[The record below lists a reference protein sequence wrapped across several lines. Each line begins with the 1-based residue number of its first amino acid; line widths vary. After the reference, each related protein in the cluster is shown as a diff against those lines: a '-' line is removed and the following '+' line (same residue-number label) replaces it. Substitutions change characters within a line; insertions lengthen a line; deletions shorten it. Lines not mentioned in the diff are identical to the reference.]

1 MNGGTVNDGT
11 LNGAAAKE
19 AVGKGTVGKEVVEK
33 DKVATSQTQLNGQ
46 GPSNEAPS
54 VPLGGQISRATEQ
67 ICVQGLDLLIELE
80 YGHKGLL
87 GHVYLTHGLH
97 ALLTLGLFLQ

>member
-19 AVGKGTVGKEVVEK
+19 AVGKGTVGKNN
-33 DKVATSQTQLNGQ
+33 VATSEARLNGQ

-54 VPLGGQISRATEQ
+54 VPLGGQTSRAAEQ
-67 ICVQGLDLLIELE
+67 ICVQRLDLLIELE

-87 GHVYLTHGLH
+87 GHVHLTHGLH

>member
-19 AVGKGTVGKEVVEK
+19 ALGKQAMGKEAVEQ
-33 DKVATSQTQLNGQ
+33 DNLATSETQLNGQ

-54 VPLGGQISRATEQ
+54 VPLGGQTSRAAEQ
-67 ICVQGLDLLIELE
+67 ICAQRLDLLIELE

-87 GHVYLTHGLH
+87 RHVHLTHGLH